1 MNSCSLRV
9 LGCLSC
15 TSVAVS
21 IWEPL
26 QMLPRWNSSEPGD
39 WSAAAGAL
47 LLSPHYL
54 RLSFP
59 LGHVFVLLSGSQII
73 LDREDGNKLRI
84 EEFCVRYIM
93 PKLTVSSAPSSRPT
107 TSLVLF
113 LVLSVIVVCT
123 NPRPQ
128 PSNSL
133 AWFFHF
139 ISFLCICSWLQ
150 VPPSCLCKC
159 LCKYKLIGDIVISLD
174 NSLAP
179 SFLELGMNRSSELHY
194 VEPAVFLESSSIWL
208 QSLTMGSKSI

>member
-1 MNSCSLRV
+1 
-9 LGCLSC
+9 
-15 TSVAVS
+15 
-21 IWEPL
+21 
-26 QMLPRWNSSEPGD
+26 MLPRWNSSEPGD
-39 WSAAAGAL
+39 WSTAAGAL

-59 LGHVFVLLSGSQII
+59 LGHVFVLLSGSQTFFLIGKMETNSE
-73 LDREDGNKLRI
+73 LSK
-84 EEFCVRYIM
+84 FCVHYIM
-93 PKLTVSSAPSSRPT
+93 PKLTVSSAPSSRLT

-139 ISFLCICSWLQ
+139 ISFLCICSRLQ

-159 LCKYKLIGDIVISLD
+159 LCEYKLIGDIVISLD

-179 SFLELGMNRSSELHY
+179 SFLELGMNRSSELYY